1 MQVLHASPGA
11 YLQQRKHLV
20 ALVLH
25 YAAAL
30 RVAQEVA
37 HSSVRPS
44 PLQSLFHSHCSVI
57 TTLATCFRSR
67 LLRACQA
74 KLCRGNVIVVRE

>member
-1 MQVLHASPGA
+1 VQVLHASSGA

-20 ALVLH
+20 SLVLH

-37 HSSVRPS
+37 HSSVRAPPRKPS
-44 PLQSLFHSHCSVI
+44 L
-57 TTLATCFRSR
+57 
-67 LLRACQA
+67 
-74 KLCRGNVIVVRE
+74 